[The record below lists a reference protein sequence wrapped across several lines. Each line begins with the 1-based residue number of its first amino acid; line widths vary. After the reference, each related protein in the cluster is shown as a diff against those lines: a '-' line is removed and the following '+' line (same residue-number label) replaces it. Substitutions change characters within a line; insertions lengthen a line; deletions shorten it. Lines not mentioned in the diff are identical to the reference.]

1 MWPLPQVPRLLSKP
15 LAALSPEAPTDGSF
29 VATSAATLAKT
40 GKFGDLRRRLVFLIL
55 ALVVYRI
62 GAHIPVPGIDPN
74 QLEQLFKGQQGGIL
88 SLFNMFSGGALSRFT
103 VFALGIMPYIS
114 ASIIMQLMTYVL
126 PAFEQLKK
134 EGEAGRRKIT
144 QYTRYGTLG
153 LAIFQALGIALALEG
168 SAGLVINP
176 GMGFRLTAVVSL
188 VAGTMFLMW
197 LGEQIT
203 ERGLGNGISILI
215 FAGIAAGL
223 PSAIGGLLELVR
235 TGAMNILVSIFIVL
249 LVVLV
254 TYFVVFVERGQRKIL
269 VNYARRQVG
278 NKVYGGQS
286 SHLPLKLNMAGVIP
300 PIFASSIILLPTTV
314 VSWVSTGDST
324 RWLRDIASALS
335 PGQPIYVALYA
346 AAIVFF
352 CFFYTALVFNSR
364 ETADNLKKS
373 GAFIPGIRPGDQT
386 ARYIDKILVRLT
398 LIGAIYITL
407 VCLLPEFLILKYNVP
422 FYFGGTSLLIIV
434 VVTMDFMAQVQ
445 NYVMSQQYESLL
457 KKANFKAS
465 PGA

>member
-1 MWPLPQVPRLLSKP
+1 M
-15 LAALSPEAPTDGSF
+15 
-29 VATSAATLAKT
+29 ATNANQLAKS
-40 GKFGDLRRRLVFLIL
+40 GKFGDLRRRLTFLVL
-55 ALVVYRI
+55 ALVVYRM

-74 QLEQLFKGQQGGIL
+74 QLAQLFKGQQGGIL

-114 ASIIMQLMTYVL
+114 ASIIMQLMTYVVPTL
-126 PAFEQLKK
+126 EALKK

-153 LAIFQALGIALALEG
+153 LAIFQSLGIAIALEG
-168 SAGLVINP
+168 SQGLVIAP
-176 GMGFRLTAVVSL
+176 GLGFRMTTVVSL

-223 PSAIGGLLELVR
+223 PSAIGGLIELVN
-235 TGAMNILVSIFIVL
+235 TGSMSLVACLFILV
-249 LVVLV
+249 VVAAV
-254 TYFVVFVERGQRKIL
+254 TFVVVFVERGQRKIL
-269 VNYARRQVG
+269 VNYAKRQVG

-286 SHLPLKLNMAGVIP
+286 SHLPLKLNMSGVIP
-300 PIFASSIILLPTTV
+300 PIFASSIILLPATV
-314 VSWVSTGDST
+314 VDWFATGDGL
-324 RWLRDIASALS
+324 RWLKDLAGLLS
-335 PGQPIYVALYA
+335 PGQPIYVLLYA
-346 AAIVFF
+346 TAIVFF

-386 ARYIDKILVRLT
+386 AKHIDRILSRLT
-398 LIGAIYITL
+398 LAGAIYITA
-407 VCLLPEFLILKYNVP
+407 VCLLPEFLVLKYNVP

-434 VVTMDFMAQVQ
+434 VVTMDFWAQVQ
-445 NYVMSQQYESLL
+445 SYVQSQQYESLL
-457 KKANFKAS
+457 KKANFKPS
-465 PGA
+465 

>member
-1 MWPLPQVPRLLSKP
+1 L
-15 LAALSPEAPTDGSF
+15 
-29 VATSAATLAKT
+29 
-40 GKFGDLRRRLVFLIL
+40 L
-55 ALVVYRI
+55 ALVVYRV
-62 GAHIPVPGIDPN
+62 GAHIPVPGIDPA
-74 QLEQLFKGQQGGIL
+74 QLQQLFKGQQGGIL

-114 ASIIMQLMTYVL
+114 ASIIMQLLGYVL

-134 EGEAGRRKIT
+134 EGESGRRKIT
-144 QYTRYGTLG
+144 QYTRFGALG
-153 LAIFQALGIALALEG
+153 LALFQSLGIAVALEA

-176 GMGFRLTAVVSL
+176 GFGFRMTAVVSL
-188 VAGTMFLMW
+188 TAGTIFLMW

-223 PSAIGGLLELVR
+223 PGAVGGLMELVR
-235 TGAMNILVSIFIVL
+235 TGAMNPLISILIV
-249 LVVLV
+249 VVVALV
-254 TYFVVFVERGQRKIL
+254 TFGVVFVERGQRKIL

-300 PIFASSIILLPTTV
+300 PIFASSIILLPATV
-314 VSWVSTGDST
+314 INWFSSGDANSVFV
-324 RWLRDIASALS
+324 RFLKDIATGLT
-335 PGQPIYVALYA
+335 PGQPVYVMFYA
-346 AAIVFF
+346 SAIVFF

-386 ARYIDKILVRLT
+386 ARFIDKILLRLT
-398 LIGAIYITL
+398 LVGAVYITF

-445 NYVMSQQYESLL
+445 NYLMSQQYESLL
-457 KKANFKAS
+457 KKANFKTS
-465 PGA
+465 PGN

>member
-1 MWPLPQVPRLLSKP
+1 M
-15 LAALSPEAPTDGSF
+15 
-29 VATSAATLAKT
+29 ATNANQLAKS
-40 GKFGDLRRRLVFLIL
+40 GKFGDLRRRLIFLLL

-74 QLEQLFKGQQGGIL
+74 QLAQFFKGQAGGIL

-103 VFALGIMPYIS
+103 VFALGITPYIS
-114 ASIIMQLMTYVL
+114 ASIVLQLMTYVV
-126 PAFEQLKK
+126 PALEQLKK

-144 QYTRYGTLG
+144 QYTRYATLG
-153 LAIFQALGIALALEG
+153 LALFQSLSIALALEG
-168 SAGLVINP
+168 SAGLVLNP
-176 GMGFRLTAVVSL
+176 GFGFRLTAVSSL

-215 FAGIAAGL
+215 FGGIAAGL
-223 PSAIGGLLELVR
+223 PGAIGGLFELVR
-235 TGAMNILVSIFIVL
+235 TGAMGYGSALIVIS
-249 LVVLV
+249 LVVAV
-254 TYFVVFVERGQRKIL
+254 TYAVVFVERGQRKIL
-269 VNYARRQVG
+269 VNYAKRQVG

-286 SHLPLKLNMAGVIP
+286 SHLPLKLNMSGVIP

-314 VSWVSTGDST
+314 VSWFATGDGL
-324 RWLRDIASALS
+324 RWLKDIAGMIS
-335 PGQPIYVALYA
+335 PGQPIYVMLYS

-373 GAFIPGIRPGDQT
+373 GAFIPGIRPGEQT
-386 ARYIDKILVRLT
+386 AKHIDKILSRLT
-398 LIGAIYITL
+398 LAGAIYITL
-407 VCLLPEFLILKYNVP
+407 VCLLPEFLTLKYNVP

-434 VVTMDFMAQVQ
+434 VVTMDFWAQVQ
-445 NYVMSQQYESLL
+445 SYIMSQQYESLL
-457 KKANFKAS
+457 KKASFK
-465 PGA
+465 PN